1 MLLDTTSYIPQR
13 KKSPIHSLSLYERH
27 DLRSHAQVRSR
38 GRGTEGLLTLK
49 SFRWPTASLRVQ
61 KLKFFH
67 WDLKA
72 IQLSPVTIQSYCSV
86 VFYYYICHLL
96 RVEKSYSIRE
106 LKKQREILQKL
117 QWHEIPWFTIR
128 NISSHPSGNRWL
140 QCIKNRNVAVCGPE
154 RSSIKYAVKGELE
167 TEWRCTKLN
176 SAIRLYL
183 L

>member
-1 MLLDTTSYIPQR
+1 MLLDTTCASYIPQR

-38 GRGTEGLLTLK
+38 GRGTERLLTLK

-61 KLKFFH
+61 NLKFFH

-96 RVEKSYSIRE
+96 HVEKSYSIRE
-106 LKKQREILQKL
+106 LKKNSRKYYRNCNDMIFNDLLLEI
-117 QWHEIPWFTIR
+117 
-128 NISSHPSGNRWL
+128 SHHI
-140 QCIKNRNVAVCGPE
+140 QVAIGGCNALRIEMSLSVVL
-154 RSSIKYAVKGELE
+154 KQAV
-167 TEWRCTKLN
+167 
-176 SAIRLYL
+176 
-183 L
+183 